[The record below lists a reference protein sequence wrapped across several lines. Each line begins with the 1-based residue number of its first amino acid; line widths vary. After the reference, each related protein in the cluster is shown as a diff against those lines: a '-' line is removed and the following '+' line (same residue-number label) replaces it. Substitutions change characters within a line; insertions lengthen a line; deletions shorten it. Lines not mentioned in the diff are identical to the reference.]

1 MSLLPEAL
9 QAVFRI
15 PLGNFLSC
23 PHSQSPSR
31 QFLGFLNPSPS
42 PDSFRIPSGTSRSPN
57 RAGEAGPLWGSE
69 HSQHPWSQGIAPWLS
84 HPCPQSDSDNL
95 QVTLGTELVTLCSSG
110 GQVRRIPI
118 FLEESKELRGLG
130 SAESKISVLSA
141 TQKSAFPQKIKFP
154 SELARKT
161 NKLKNQLGSISSSL
175 RIPEHSLSHQ
185 WGWRMGVKFLQDY
198 TRSWWDGER
207 TDLTSV
213 DVETKSPKQKKKSIK
228 SWKQEWCLILQSS
241 HRELLGCPCPA
252 EFPGKSWEG
261 WLCMNSN
268 SAKSWNIW
276 EHTQFPIYSLFIP
289 YLFPAAGICWF
300 VGSKRGLDKHL
311 HVFLWKNFPFW
322 NILTATLRGVWKSW
336 KFFPALCACGIF
348 GKSQNSSWEHS
359 ELVHISL
366 GIPFLR
372 QIPLPNNKSREK
384 NPTLSLPESLI
395 RTNCHQ

>member
-161 NKLKNQLGSISSSL
+161 NKLKKQLGSISSSL

-185 WGWRMGVKFLQDY
+185 WGWGWGWNSCRITPGAGGMGKEQIWHQWML
-198 TRSWWDGER
+198 
-207 TDLTSV
+207 
-213 DVETKSPKQKKKSIK
+213 KQKAQSKKKNPSNPGSRNDVWYCSPATES
-228 SWKQEWCLILQSS
+228 SWGVHALQNS
-241 HRELLGCPCPA
+241 LGRAGRGGCAWIPTLQRVGIFGSTP
-252 EFPGKSWEG
+252 
-261 WLCMNSN
+261 N
-268 SAKSWNIW
+268 
-276 EHTQFPIYSLFIP
+276 SLFIP
-289 YLFPAAGICWF
+289 YLFPIYSQQLEFVDLWDQREVWINISMFFSGKISPSGI
-300 VGSKRGLDKHL
+300 S
-311 HVFLWKNFPFW
+311 
-322 NILTATLRGVWKSW
+322 
-336 KFFPALCACGIF
+336 
-348 GKSQNSSWEHS
+348 
-359 ELVHISL
+359 
-366 GIPFLR
+366 
-372 QIPLPNNKSREK
+372 
-384 NPTLSLPESLI
+384 
-395 RTNCHQ
+395 